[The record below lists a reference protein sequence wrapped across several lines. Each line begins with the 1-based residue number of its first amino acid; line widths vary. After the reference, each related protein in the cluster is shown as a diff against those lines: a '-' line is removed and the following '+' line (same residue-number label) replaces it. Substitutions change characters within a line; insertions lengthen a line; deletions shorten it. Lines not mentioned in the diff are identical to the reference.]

1 MKNNILYITYNNYPP
16 LIKKKFSSKFNEK
29 FNNSFIWDPQIIKK
43 RYKKLAWTVLDYSKF
58 FKEKNKRKIRYQ
70 KGWLK
75 NGCMAW
81 HPRII
86 YQSLIDLC
94 KPNDILVYHD
104 INFDK
109 YPIYLKN
116 FDFEKNFY
124 SKILSSHSVA
134 LFRDTY
140 QPLKVQCKNFLIKKY
155 KLEKYKNLNG
165 FWLGFIVV
173 KNNHKGRKF
182 VKEWCKLSTINNLGP
197 LPDTNVVDREFICNT
212 ASQSTLS
219 ILYYK
224 ERKMREYIKIVYT
237 PFRQIF
243 KFNIFYLR
251 NVKAFLFI
259 KYNELMSML
268 KS

>member
-1 MKNNILYITYNNYPP
+1 M
-16 LIKKKFSSKFNEK
+16 
-29 FNNSFIWDPQIIKK
+29 
-43 RYKKLAWTVLDYSKF
+43 DYSKF
-58 FKEKNKRKIRYQ
+58 FKKIKKKIRYQ
-70 KGWLK
+70 DGWLK

-116 FDFEKNFY
+116 FDFDKSFF
-124 SKILSSHSVA
+124 SKIVTNHSVV

-155 KLEKYKNLNG
+155 KLEKYRNLNG

-173 KNNHKGRKF
+173 KNNHKGRNF

-197 LPDTNVVDREFICNT
+197 LPDTNEVDQDFVYNT

-219 ILYYK
+219 VLYYK
-224 ERKMREYIKIVYT
+224 EKKLREDVKIIYV

-251 NVKAFLFI
+251 NIKAYFTI
-259 KYNELMSML
+259 KYNELTNML
-268 KS
+268 NKQGY